1 MTYSLQLGPTTLS
14 FYHLSI
20 VTSAENSVFNKGSFE
35 ETGLFFYLFIFPHT
49 VAQIILEH
57 TM

>member
-1 MTYSLQLGPTTLS
+1 MTYSLQLDPTTLS

-20 VTSAENSVFNKGSFE
+20 VTSAEDTVFNKGSFE
-35 ETGLFFYLFIFPHT
+35 ETGLFIYFFLHT
-49 VAQIILEH
+49 VAHIILEH